1 MRAPVPPLQRELQGR
16 WEGGVRA
23 AVAVGLVAEG
33 GYLHHPRPRIL
44 ARFENQ
50 LFWCVGFIDRQ
61 KLSELLPTDQ
71 FSLYARACN
80 VGEQWAI
87 QRGR

>member
-61 KLSELLPTDQ
+61 KIIRTAAHRSILSLC
-71 FSLYARACN
+71 AC
-80 VGEQWAI
+80 V
-87 QRGR
+87 